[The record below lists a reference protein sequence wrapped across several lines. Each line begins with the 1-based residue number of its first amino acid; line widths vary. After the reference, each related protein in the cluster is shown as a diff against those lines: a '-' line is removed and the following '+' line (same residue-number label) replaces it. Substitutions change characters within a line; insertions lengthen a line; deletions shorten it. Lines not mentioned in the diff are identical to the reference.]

1 MRRLVRQALGFS
13 VLAVVLFAPSTS
25 FAQQSLNFSFGGFVP
40 TSETSRSDD
49 DVLVNNL
56 CCLENPL
63 AFNVG
68 DFRGATIGAEYLAGL
83 GNFFDAGLGIG
94 YYKRSVPSVYLD
106 LINANGTEIQQDLHL
121 RVVPFSATIRFLPLG
136 HTNAFEPYIGGGL
149 AILNWRYEE
158 RGDWVDPSDATIFRG
173 TFVGNGTATG
183 PLILGGV
190 KFPVGP
196 WSFGGEVRWQ
206 NAKGDLP
213 TDQEFAGP
221 RIDLGG
227 FTYNAVFSVR
237 F

>member
-1 MRRLVRQALGFS
+1 MRRLRQALGFS
-13 VLAVVLFAPSTS
+13 VLSVMLLAPSTS

-40 TSETSRSDD
+40 TGERSRSDD

-63 AFNVG
+63 AFHVG
-68 DFRGATIGAEYLAGL
+68 DFSGGTIGAEYLVGL
-83 GNFFDAGLGIG
+83 GGFFDAGLGVG

-106 LINANGTEIQQDLHL
+106 LINANGREIQQNLRL

-136 HTNAFEPYIGGGL
+136 HTNFFEPYIGGGL
-149 AILNWRYEE
+149 AVLNWRYQEQ
-158 RGDWVDPSDATIFRG
+158 GDWVDPSDSTIFRA
-173 TFVGNGTATG
+173 TFVGDGTATG
-183 PLILGGV
+183 PLVLGGV

-213 TDQEFAGP
+213 ADQEFAGP
-221 RIDLGG
+221 KIDLGG
-227 FTYNAVFSVR
+227 FTYTAVFSVR

>member
-1 MRRLVRQALGFS
+1 MRRLRQALSFL
-13 VLAVVLFAPSTS
+13 VLSVVLLAPSTS

-40 TSETSRSDD
+40 TGERSRSDD

-68 DFRGATIGAEYLAGL
+68 DFKGGTLGAEYLVGL
-83 GNFFDAGLGIG
+83 GEFFDAGLGVG

-106 LINANGTEIQQDLHL
+106 LINANGREIQQNLRL

-136 HTNAFEPYIGGGL
+136 HTNFFEPYIGGGL
-149 AILNWRYEE
+149 AILNWRYQE
-158 RGDWVDPSDATIFRG
+158 RGDWVDPSDATIFRE
-173 TFVGNGTATG
+173 TFVGSGTATG
-183 PLILGGV
+183 PMILGGV

-196 WSFGGEVRWQ
+196 WAFGGEVRWQ
-206 NAKGDLP
+206 DAKGDLP
-213 TDQEFAGP
+213 AAEEFAGP
-221 RIDLGG
+221 KIDLGG
-227 FTYNAVFSVR
+227 FTYTAVFSVR

>member
-1 MRRLVRQALGFS
+1 MRRLRQALGFL
-13 VLAVVLFAPSTS
+13 VLSVVLLAPSTS

-40 TSETSRSDD
+40 TGEHSRSDD

-68 DFRGATIGAEYLAGL
+68 DFRGGTIGAEYLVGL
-83 GNFFDAGLGIG
+83 GEFFDAGLGVG

-106 LINANGTEIQQDLHL
+106 FINDNGREIQQNLRL
-121 RVVPFSATIRFLPLG
+121 RVVPFNATIRFLPLG
-136 HTNAFEPYIGGGL
+136 HTNFFEPYIGGGL
-149 AILNWRYEE
+149 AILNWRYQE
-158 RGDWVDPSDATIFRG
+158 RGDWVDPSDHAIFRA
-173 TFVGNGTATG
+173 TFEGNGTATG

-196 WSFGGEVRWQ
+196 WAFGGEVRWQ
-206 NAKGDLP
+206 DAKGDLP
-213 TDQEFAGP
+213 ADQEFAGP
-221 RIDLGG
+221 KIDLGG
-227 FTYNAVFSVR
+227 FTYTAVFSVR